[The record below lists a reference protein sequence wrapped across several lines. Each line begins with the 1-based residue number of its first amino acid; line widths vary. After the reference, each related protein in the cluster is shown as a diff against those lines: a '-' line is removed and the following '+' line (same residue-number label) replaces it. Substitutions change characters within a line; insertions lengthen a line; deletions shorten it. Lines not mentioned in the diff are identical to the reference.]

1 MNNTDIE
8 FLPDDFDL
16 VGSEKISH
24 IDEAYQSKSYWHDI
38 LSRFTKNK
46 GAIAGLIFILLV
58 ITMAVLGP
66 HMSGRTYYDQN
77 ITHQN
82 LAPRIQGLEKLGV
95 FNGSEKMHT
104 STGSII
110 QNKYVSE
117 DATITT
123 GLEKVYYWFGTD
135 VLGRDIFTRTWEGTR
150 ISLYIALVAV
160 IVDMCFG
167 MIYGLISGY
176 FGGKVD
182 MIMQRISEILNGIP
196 TLVIV
201 TLLILVFKPGLVTIT
216 IALAITGWIG
226 MSRIARA
233 QVLKLKEQEFILA
246 SKTLGARD
254 FFIIFKEILPNIF
267 GQLIVMSM
275 FSIPNAIFTEAFL
288 AFIGLGVP
296 QPLASL
302 GSLISDAFK
311 SFTTHPYMIV
321 FPVIVLGIIML
332 SFNMMADG
340 LRDAFDPKMKEM

>member
-1 MNNTDIE
+1 MSDNNRQLTAK
-8 FLPDDFDL
+8 DFTF
-16 VGSEKISH
+16 VGADKIAH
-24 IDEAYQSKSYWHDI
+24 VDEIYASKSYWSDI
-38 LSRFTKNK
+38 FSRFKKNK
-46 GAIAGLIFILLV
+46 GAVIGLIFIILVLL
-58 ITMAVLGP
+58 MAMLGP
-66 HMSGRTYYDQN
+66 NMTEHTYQSQ
-77 ITHQN
+77 IIAHQN
-82 LAPRIQGLEKLGV
+82 LAPRIQGVENLGI
-95 FNGSEKMHT
+95 FDGSEKMHT

-117 DATITT
+117 DPSVTT
-123 GLEKVYYWFGTD
+123 GLEKIYYWFGTD
-135 VLGRDIFTRTWEGTR
+135 VLGRDIFTRTWTGTR

-182 MIMQRISEILNGIP
+182 MILQRFSEILNGIP

-216 IALAITGWIG
+216 LALAITGWIG

-296 QPLASL
+296 APLASL

-321 FPVIVLGIIML
+321 FPVVVLAIIML